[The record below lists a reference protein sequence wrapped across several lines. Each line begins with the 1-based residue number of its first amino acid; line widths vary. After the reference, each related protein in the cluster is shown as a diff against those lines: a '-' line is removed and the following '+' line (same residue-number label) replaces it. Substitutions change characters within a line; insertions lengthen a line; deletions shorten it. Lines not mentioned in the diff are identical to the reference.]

1 MKKLFVTFGIT
12 TVATFSSLSALAE
25 GMKPGLWEFTTQMSG
40 AGMPAMPAIP
50 EAQRKQMEAM
60 GIKMPQMA
68 GGGMGITTKVCI
80 SAEQAKKGVPPNS
93 DKDGEKCEQ
102 TDVKTSGKT
111 TSWKMICTGKR
122 KLTGFDRIRLTV
134 SRSARL
140 HNCGGRPR
148 SINAMSCST
157 MSPIRK
163 KATSSAPARW
173 ADRRNPFI
181 PRTG

>member
-93 DKDGEKCEQ
+93 DKNGEKCEQ

-111 TSWKMICTGKR
+111 TSWKMSCTGKH
-122 KLTGFDRIRLTV
+122 KMTGSGSITND
-134 SRSARL
+134 SAEKFNGETTMNMEDGP
-140 HNCGGRPR
+140 HGPM
-148 SINAMSCST
+148 AMNNKFSG
-157 MSPIRK
+157 K
-163 KATSSAPARW
+163 FLG
-173 ADRRNPFI
+173 ADCPQ
-181 PRTG
+181 GK